1 MAIACQ
7 GKFKGLNYFN
17 FSYVMG
23 LKDFSLY
30 DLACAIVK
38 VINKIQWE
46 TTDDFQASYFS
57 FGSSDFELIP
67 CLVSDLRLSTF
78 PQLFLMFDAPFDFC
92 NRIITIFRDIDG
104 LWYLVVP
111 VPLLLFQAIWRLKLS
126 IVEAQLLPLQ
136 QGPYNCF
143 EVMDRG

>member
-1 MAIACQ
+1 
-7 GKFKGLNYFN
+7 
-17 FSYVMG
+17 
-23 LKDFSLY
+23 
-30 DLACAIVK
+30 
-38 VINKIQWE
+38 
-46 TTDDFQASYFS
+46 
-57 FGSSDFELIP
+57 
-67 CLVSDLRLSTF
+67 
-78 PQLFLMFDAPFDFC
+78 MFDAPFDFC